1 MPDKLSSNTVISPEI
16 IESQITFLKQI
27 SSMNKSNSSV
37 LPDIKTPVISKWISL
52 AGTSVT
58 HGYNPDNS
66 TNTSQYIIIDDDDTE
81 DFKEKDNGFIYE
93 ISKTVVLPSVLWSTM
108 SQERLESLLLL
119 FTEQEIVSK
128 VDLNAVIDEFNSM
141 GNRRMSL

>member
-93 ISKTVVLPSVLWSTM
+93 ISKTVVLPSVLWSLLPKVQM
-108 SQERLESLLLL
+108 YGKDYKYNKPIKSRKGLQHFLEK
-119 FTEQEIVSK
+119 I
-128 VDLNAVIDEFNSM
+128 NSIEK
-141 GNRRMSL
+141 